1 VPPQY
6 AYQGVDKTGKKVS
19 GTLEATEEGQI
30 RMQLRQMGIR
40 PNRLALAGAMN
51 TDLGTLFSGGGG
63 AKTRLSLA
71 QQLAFTRQL
80 GVLISSGIPIV
91 QGLDIL
97 SEQALERGPRLVFTG
112 LRDKVSGGSFLWES
126 MSAYPNAFPKMY
138 IALIRAGEASG
149 SIDQMLARLGSYL
162 ENTEKLRRL
171 VKGAMM
177 YPTIVTCIG
186 VGVIGL
192 MMVFVIP
199 KFEEILSNNNQEL
212 PLPTQIVVNMSHFII
227 GNLWYLLGGI
237 ITTVF
242 LLLRF
247 LRTPEGKATLDRI
260 LFRMPLFG
268 SLMQR
273 QGVARFSRTMGTL
286 LVSGVNLIDA
296 IDICQATINN
306 AVLEDAVGKIRV
318 EIEAGRTLGYVLTQI
333 KVFPR
338 MAVQMISVGE
348 ATGSLDSMLEKVAQ
362 FYEEEVEMAVNS
374 MSKLMEPIVLV
385 FLGGTVG
392 GMMIAMYLPI
402 FKVAGTSG

>member
-1 VPPQY
+1 VAPQY
-6 AYQGVDKTGKKVS
+6 AYSGVDKAGKKVN
-19 GTLEATEEGQI
+19 GMIEAAEEGQV
-30 RMQLRQMGIR
+30 RMQLRSMGVR
-40 PNRLALAGAMN
+40 PNRLGLAGAM
-51 TDLGTLFSGGGG
+51 TSDLGSLFT
-63 AKTRLSLA
+63 AKGTSTRLTLM
-71 QQLAFTRQL
+71 QQLTFTRQL
-80 GVLISSGIPIV
+80 TVLISAGIPIV

-97 SEQALERGPRLVFTG
+97 TEQALERGPRLVFGG
-112 LRDKVSGGSFLWES
+112 LKDKVSGGSFLWES

-138 IALIRAGEASG
+138 VALIRAGEASG
-149 SIDQMLARLGSYL
+149 SIDQMLGRLGEYL
-162 ENTEKLRRL
+162 ESTEKLRRL

-177 YPTIVTCIG
+177 YPAIVTMIG
-186 VGVIGL
+186 GGVIGL

-199 KFEEILSNNNQEL
+199 KFEEILAGNGQEM
-212 PLPTQIVVNMSHFII
+212 PLPTQIVINMSHFLIH
-227 GNLWYLLGGI
+227 NLWYLLAGGV
-237 ITTVF
+237 TGFF

-247 LRTPEGKATLDRI
+247 LRTAEGKATLDRI
-260 LFRMPLFG
+260 LFRAPLFG

-286 LVSGVNLIDA
+286 LISGVNLIDA

-306 AVLEDAVGKIRV
+306 AVLEEAVGKIRV
-318 EIEAGRTLGYVLTQI
+318 EIEAGRTLGYVLQKI

-385 FLGGTVG
+385 VLGGTVG

-402 FKVAGTSG
+402 FKVAGTTG

>member
-6 AYQGVDKTGKKVS
+6 AYQGVDKAGKKVS
-19 GTLEATEEGQI
+19 GMLEATEEGQI

-40 PNRLALAGAMN
+40 PNRLGLAGAMN
-51 TDLGTLFSGGGG
+51 TDLGTLFRGGGG
-63 AKTRLSLA
+63 AKTRLSLT
-71 QQLAFTRQL
+71 QQLTFTRQL

-97 SEQALERGPRLVFTG
+97 AEQALERGPRAVFNG
-112 LRDKVSGGSFLWES
+112 LRDKVSGGSFLWEA

-149 SIDQMLARLGSYL
+149 SIDQMLGRLGAYL

-199 KFEEILSNNNQEL
+199 KFEEILGNNGQEL

-227 GNLWYLLGGI
+227 NNIWLLLGGI
-237 ITTVF
+237 ITSVF
-242 LLLRF
+242 LIIRF
-247 LRTPEGKATLDRI
+247 LRTTEGKAILDRV
-260 LFRMPLFG
+260 LFRAPLFG

-306 AVLEDAVGKIRV
+306 AVLEDAVGKIRA
-318 EIEAGRTLGYVLTQI
+318 EIEAGRTLGYVLQQI

-402 FKVAGTSG
+402 FKVAGTAG

>member
-1 VPPQY
+1 VAPQY
-6 AYQGVDKTGKKVS
+6 AYAGVDKAGKKVT
-19 GTLEATEEGQI
+19 GMIEAAEEGQV
-30 RMQLRQMGIR
+30 RMQLRSMGVR
-40 PNRLALAGAMN
+40 PNRLGLAGAMN
-51 TDLGTLFSGGGG
+51 KDLGSLFSGGGTT
-63 AKTRLSLA
+63 TRLTLM
-71 QQLAFTRQL
+71 QQLTFTRQL
-80 GVLISSGIPIV
+80 TVLISAGIPIV

-97 SEQALERGPRLVFTG
+97 TEQALERGPRLVFGG
-112 LRDKVSGGSFLWES
+112 LKDKVSGGSFLWES

-138 IALIRAGEASG
+138 VALIRAGEASG
-149 SIDQMLARLGSYL
+149 SIDQMLGRLGEYL
-162 ENTEKLRRL
+162 ESTEKLRRL

-177 YPTIVTCIG
+177 YPAIVTMIG
-186 VGVIGL
+186 GGVIGL
-192 MMVFVIP
+192 MMIFVIP
-199 KFEEILSNNNQEL
+199 KFEEILAGNGQEM
-212 PLPTQIVVNMSHFII
+212 PLPTQVVITMSHFLIH
-227 GNLWYLLGGI
+227 NLWYILAGMITGG
-237 ITTVF
+237 F

-247 LRTPEGKATLDRI
+247 LRTAEGKATLDRI
-260 LFRMPLFG
+260 LFRAPLFG

-306 AVLEDAVGKIRV
+306 AVLEEAVGKIRV
-318 EIEAGRTLGYVLTQI
+318 EIEAGRTLGYVLQKI

-362 FYEEEVEMAVNS
+362 FYEEEGERAVNS

-385 FLGGTVG
+385 VLGGTVG

>member
-1 VPPQY
+1 MAPQY
-6 AYQGVDKTGKKVS
+6 AYSGVDKAGKKVN
-19 GTLEATEEGQI
+19 GMIEAAEEGQV
-30 RMQLRQMGIR
+30 RMQLRSMGVR
-40 PNRLALAGAMN
+40 PNRLGLAGAM
-51 TDLGTLFSGGGG
+51 TSDLGSLFT
-63 AKTRLSLA
+63 AKGTSTRLTLM
-71 QQLAFTRQL
+71 QQLTFTRQL
-80 GVLISSGIPIV
+80 TVLISAGIPIV

-97 SEQALERGPRLVFTG
+97 TEQALERGPRLVFGG
-112 LRDKVSGGSFLWES
+112 LKDKVSGGSFLWES

-138 IALIRAGEASG
+138 VALIRAGEASG
-149 SIDQMLARLGSYL
+149 SIDQMLGRLGEYL
-162 ENTEKLRRL
+162 ESTEKLRRL

-177 YPTIVTCIG
+177 YPAIVTMIG
-186 VGVIGL
+186 GGVIGL

-199 KFEEILSNNNQEL
+199 KFEEILAGNGQEM
-212 PLPTQIVVNMSHFII
+212 PLPTQIVINMSHFLIH
-227 GNLWYLLGGI
+227 NLWYLLAGGV
-237 ITTVF
+237 TGFF

-247 LRTPEGKATLDRI
+247 LRTAEGKATLDRI
-260 LFRMPLFG
+260 LFRAPLFG

-286 LVSGVNLIDA
+286 LISGVNLIDA

-306 AVLEDAVGKIRV
+306 AVLEEAVGKIRV
-318 EIEAGRTLGYVLTQI
+318 EIEAGRTLGYVLQKI

-385 FLGGTVG
+385 VLGGTVG

>member
-1 VPPQY
+1 VAPQY
-6 AYQGVDKTGKKVS
+6 AYSGVDKAGKKVN
-19 GTLEATEEGQI
+19 GMIEAAEEGQV
-30 RMQLRQMGIR
+30 RMQLRSMGVR
-40 PNRLALAGAMN
+40 PNRLGLAGAM
-51 TDLGTLFSGGGG
+51 TSDLGSLFT
-63 AKTRLSLA
+63 AKGTSTRLTLM
-71 QQLAFTRQL
+71 QQLTFTRQL
-80 GVLISSGIPIV
+80 TVLISAGIPIV

-97 SEQALERGPRLVFTG
+97 TEQALERGPRLVFGG
-112 LRDKVSGGSFLWES
+112 LKDKVSGGSFLWES

-138 IALIRAGEASG
+138 VALIRAGEASG
-149 SIDQMLARLGSYL
+149 SIDQMLGRLGEYL
-162 ENTEKLRRL
+162 ESTEKLRRL

-177 YPTIVTCIG
+177 YPAIVTMIG
-186 VGVIGL
+186 GGVIGL

-199 KFEEILSNNNQEL
+199 KFEEILAGNGQEM
-212 PLPTQIVVNMSHFII
+212 PLPTQIVINMSHFLIH
-227 GNLWYLLGGI
+227 NLWYLLAGGV
-237 ITTVF
+237 TGFF

-247 LRTPEGKATLDRI
+247 LRTAEGKATLDRI
-260 LFRMPLFG
+260 LFRAPLFG

-286 LVSGVNLIDA
+286 LISGVNLIDA

-306 AVLEDAVGKIRV
+306 AVLEEAVGKIRV
-318 EIEAGRTLGYVLTQI
+318 EIEAGRTLGYVLQKI

-385 FLGGTVG
+385 VLGGTVG

>member
-1 VPPQY
+1 VAPQY
-6 AYQGVDKTGKKVS
+6 AYAGVDKAGKKVT
-19 GTLEATEEGQI
+19 GMIEAAEEGQV
-30 RMQLRQMGIR
+30 RMQLRSMGVR
-40 PNRLALAGAMN
+40 PNRLGLAGAMN
-51 TDLGTLFSGGGG
+51 KDLGSLFSGGGTT
-63 AKTRLSLA
+63 TRLTLM
-71 QQLAFTRQL
+71 QQLTFTRQL
-80 GVLISSGIPIV
+80 TVLISAGIPIV

-97 SEQALERGPRLVFTG
+97 TEQALERGPRLVFGG
-112 LRDKVSGGSFLWES
+112 LKDKVSGGSFLWES

-138 IALIRAGEASG
+138 VALIRAGEASG
-149 SIDQMLARLGSYL
+149 SIDQMLGRLGEYL
-162 ENTEKLRRL
+162 ESTEKLRRL

-177 YPTIVTCIG
+177 YPAIVTMIG
-186 VGVIGL
+186 GGVIGL
-192 MMVFVIP
+192 MMIFVIP
-199 KFEEILSNNNQEL
+199 KFEEILAGNGQEM
-212 PLPTQIVVNMSHFII
+212 PLPTQVVITMSHFLIH
-227 GNLWYLLGGI
+227 NLWYILAGMITGG
-237 ITTVF
+237 F

-247 LRTPEGKATLDRI
+247 LRTAEGKATLDRI
-260 LFRMPLFG
+260 LFRAPLFG

-306 AVLEDAVGKIRV
+306 AVLEEAVGKIRV
-318 EIEAGRTLGYVLTQI
+318 EIEAGRTLGYVLQKI

-385 FLGGTVG
+385 VLGGTVG